1 MAFKKV
7 VWRKSVVYF
16 RLTGSIP
23 VPGKKIFFIDMKIY
37 CNLLSKKNLNKLV
50 YIFGWINKIRNH
62 GNIIFLDIRDKTGFI
77 QIILK
82 NINKK
87 KFSIFLKLESCI
99 FLKGFLVLRDVL
111 FYNFFLFNGN
121 LEIYCYNFFIINLS
135 SYLNFDINNYLLTDF
150 VNLRNRCIILR
161 SNYMQNN
168 LKFKYNFVKY
178 IRNFLNKEF
187 FIDIE
192 TPFLTRNNSEGARNF
207 LVIYRF
213 NKLKFF
219 ALTQSPQIF
228 KQFLMISCLDKY
240 YQIVKCFRDE
250 DFRKNRQSEFT
261 QIDFEISFY
270 KNYDIIYF
278 FLNLIIFLFKIF
290 MSYNL
295 FNFFFIEYKK
305 SVKYFLSDKPDLRFK
320 LIYYNFLNFYKFKY
334 FLINFNYKFVVINI
348 MNFNYVFGNNFK
360 NFYFFINKNF
370 FFINILFFIN
380 LKKYYFI
387 FYNSNFL
394 NNIKFFFEINIFFN
408 NFNYKNF
415 FIIININNKL
425 INLFISYIYI
435 LCFSKFSFFNNY
447 FNYNFL
453 PIWVFNFPL
462 FEYNIILKKY
472 NYIHNPF
479 SSPLNFDN
487 FYLDFFIL
495 NCYSKSY
502 DIIINGSELGGGSI
516 RNNKI
521 YIQKRIFF
529 ILICNFDFFL
539 KFLKFGTPI
548 HGGIALGLERF
559 LILFLFSKSI
569 KDVIAFPKTQKGFC
583 LSTNAPNI
591 L

>member
-1 MAFKKV
+1 M
-7 VWRKSVVYF
+7 RVYCG
-16 RLTGSIP
+16 LL
-23 VPGKKIFFIDMKIY
+23 
-37 CNLLSKKNLNKLV
+37 NLKYLNKLIF
-50 YIFGWINKIRNH
+50 IFGWISNIRNY
-62 GNIIFLDIRDKTGFI
+62 GNIVFLDIRDKTGCI
-77 QIILK
+77 QIVLK

-99 FLKGFLVLRDVL
+99 FIKGFLVLRNVG
-111 FYNFFLFNGN
+111 FYNFFSFNGN

-135 SYLNFDINNYLLTDF
+135 SNLNFNINTNLLTDF
-150 VNLRNRCIILR
+150 VNLKNRCLILR
-161 SNYMQNN
+161 SNYMKNN
-168 LKFKYNFVKY
+168 LEFKYNFVKY

-192 TPFLTRNNSEGARNF
+192 TPFLTRNNSDSSRNF

-228 KQFLMISCLDKY
+228 KQFLMISNFDKY
-240 YQIVKCFRDE
+240 YQIVRCFRDE
-250 DFRKNRQSEFT
+250 DSRRNRQFEFT

-270 KNYDIIYF
+270 NNYDIIF
-278 FLNLIIFLFKIF
+278 FFINLIIFLFKIF
-290 MSYNL
+290 MNYNL
-295 FNFFFIEYKK
+295 FLFFLIDYKK
-305 SVKYFLSDKPDLRFK
+305 SIRYFLSDKPDLRFK

-334 FLINFNYKFVVINI
+334 LLIEFKINFIILNLLNLNYI
-348 MNFNYVFGNNFK
+348 FGNNFK
-360 NFYFFINKNF
+360 NFLFFINKNF
-370 FFINILFFIN
+370 FFIDILFFIN
-380 LKKYYFI
+380 LKKKYLF
-387 FYNSNFL
+387 FL
-394 NNIKFFFEINIFFN
+394 NNIFFKKKNIKFFFEINIFFN
-408 NFNYKNF
+408 TFNYKNF
-415 FIIININNKL
+415 FIIININDKL
-425 INLFISYIYI
+425 INLFIFYIYI

-447 FNYNFL
+447 LNYNFI

-462 FEYNIILKKY
+462 FEYDIIFKKY
-472 NYIHNPF
+472 NYVHNPF

-487 FYLDFFIL
+487 LYLDFYVL

-502 DIIINGSELGGGSI
+502 DIIVNGEELGGGSI

-529 ILICNFDFFL
+529 ILNANFNFFL
-539 KFLKFGTPI
+539 KFLEFGTPI

-559 LILFLFSKSI
+559 LTLFLFSKSI

>member
-1 MAFKKV
+1 M
-7 VWRKSVVYF
+7 RVYCG
-16 RLTGSIP
+16 LL
-23 VPGKKIFFIDMKIY
+23 
-37 CNLLSKKNLNKLV
+37 NLKYLNKLIF
-50 YIFGWINKIRNH
+50 IFGWINKIRNH
-62 GNIIFLDIRDKTGFI
+62 GNIIFLDIRDKTGSI

-87 KFSIFLKLESCI
+87 KFSNLLKIESCI
-99 FLKGFLVLRDVL
+99 FIKGYLVLRDFL

-121 LEIYCYNFFIINLS
+121 LEIYCYSFFIIDPSLNI
-135 SYLNFDINNYLLTDF
+135 NFDLNDYLLTDF
-150 VNLRNRCIILR
+150 INLKNRCLTLR
-161 SNYMQNN
+161 SVYMQNN
-168 LKFKYNFVKY
+168 LKFRYNFIKY

-192 TPFLTRNNSEGARNF
+192 TPFLTRNDQDGARNF

-219 ALTQSPQIF
+219 SLAQSPQIF
-228 KQFLMISCLDKY
+228 KQFLMISNFDKY

-250 DFRKNRQSEFT
+250 DFRRNRQSEFT

-270 KNYDIIYF
+270 KIFDIIYF

-290 MSYNL
+290 MNYNV
-295 FNFFFIEYKK
+295 FYFFLIEYKK
-305 SVKYFLSDKPDLRFK
+305 SIKYFLSDKPDLRFK
-320 LIYYNFLNFYKFKY
+320 FVYYNFLNFYKFKY
-334 FLINFNYKFVVINI
+334 FLINFKSEFIILNI
-348 MNFNYVFGNNFK
+348 KGFFKIFGNNFK
-360 NFYFFINKNF
+360 NFLFFINKNF
-370 FFINILFFIN
+370 FLINIIFFIN
-380 LKKYYFI
+380 CKKYYYV
-387 FYNSNFL
+387 FYNNIFFFKK
-394 NNIKFFFEINIFFN
+394 NIKFFFEINIFFN
-408 NFNYKNF
+408 NFNFDDF
-415 FIIININNKL
+415 FIIINIKDKF
-425 INLFISYIYI
+425 INLFIFYLYT
-435 LCFSKFSFFNNY
+435 LCFSEFSFLNNY

-462 FEYNIILKKY
+462 FKYDIILKKN

-487 FYLDFFIL
+487 LYLDFYIL

-502 DIIINGSELGGGSI
+502 DIIINGSEIGGGSI

-529 ILICNFDFFL
+529 ILNYNFDFFL
-539 KFLKFGTPI
+539 KFLNFGTPI

-569 KDVIAFPKTQKGFC
+569 KDVIAFPKTQKSFC
-583 LSTNAPNI
+583 LLTNAPN
-591 L
+591 LL